1 MHVDGRVDGDV
12 DSEAGV
18 VIGADGHLEG
28 RIKARN
34 VVVSGRV
41 QGSVAAERLEII
53 AGGVVEGDVHT
64 VDLVIEPGGR
74 FNGSSEILES
84 SERSGMPAE
93 HSGDQRRSREARI
106 AGDAAAGRSEEE
118 GKSAGSV
125 PAG

>member
-1 MHVDGRVDGDV
+1 M
-12 DSEAGV
+12 
-18 VIGADGHLEG
+18 IGADGHLEG

-84 SERSGMPAE
+84 TERSGTPAE
-93 HSGDQRRSREARI
+93 NPATQRKAREARTV
-106 AGDAAAGRSEEE
+106 GDAAAGHGEEE
-118 GKSAGSV
+118 SKTAGSV
-125 PAG
+125 PAA